1 MHYSSK
7 CVTLAHTWRWSK
19 RVSGVLRILV
29 GALHFANTRRGHVD
43 SRHCWRFPAA
53 PRGNALESASIV
65 KPLAAS
71 NSVLAIIA
79 VKQQRGDEW
88 IASA

>member
-1 MHYSSK
+1 MCYPRTHVALVKASFWCTLDSRRRASFCKYS
-7 CVTLAHTWRWSK
+7 AW
-19 RVSGVLRILV
+19 
-29 GALHFANTRRGHVD
+29 TRRQSTLLAF
-43 SRHCWRFPAA
+43 SRCSERE
-53 PRGNALESASIV
+53 RIRKRQYIV